1 MAVTYFPCSSAR
13 HRLATH
19 ARYCLTT
26 IDLFHRNSE
35 LEQMGNFNEKAGN
48 RRLRGVPLEAYKEV
62 DRWTIEFFANYSM
75 INRKIICAASKH
87 PFLSF
92 LFFVLEK

>member
-13 HRLATH
+13 HRLAAH

-48 RRLRGVPLEAYKEV
+48 RRLRGDPLEAYKEV
-62 DRWTIEFFANYSM
+62 DRWTIESFANYSM
-75 INRKIICAASKH
+75 INRKIIIYVQPQSTLFYH
-87 PFLSF
+87 FYFLY
-92 LFFVLEK
+92 